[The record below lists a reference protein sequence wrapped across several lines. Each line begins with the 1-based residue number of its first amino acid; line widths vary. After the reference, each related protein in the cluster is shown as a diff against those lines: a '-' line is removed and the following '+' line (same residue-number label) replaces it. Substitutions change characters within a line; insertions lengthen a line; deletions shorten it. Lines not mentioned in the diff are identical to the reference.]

1 MSTTA
6 DKVWAVGRPTI
17 GSLVKLTARLKVYGR
32 ERVPLEGGL
41 VIAANHYS
49 WLDPPALG
57 SACPRTI
64 YYMAKVE
71 AHRAPGLGTFIRAF
85 GCFPVRRGES
95 DREAVRT
102 MREVVRNG
110 LALGLF
116 AEGTRQLAGV
126 PGVVQPGAAMVALQ
140 EDVPITP
147 VAVHG
152 SQTWKPGNFHPV
164 SIAWGEPLS
173 FTGLPKGGKGYKEAS
188 AVVQAEIRRLWDFL
202 VEMHA
207 LGRPDGTPP
216 S

>member
-17 GSLVKLTARLKVYGR
+17 GGLVRVAARLKVYGQ
-32 ERVPLEGGL
+32 ERVPMSGGL
-41 VIAANHYS
+41 VIACNHYS
-49 WLDPPALG
+49 WLDPAALG
-57 SACPRTI
+57 AACPRTI

-71 AHRAPGLGTFIRAF
+71 AHRVPGLGPFIRAF

-95 DREAVRT
+95 DRDAVRM
-102 MREVVRNG
+102 MRQVVRDG

-116 AEGTRQLAGV
+116 VEGTRQLAGV
-126 PGVVQPGAAMVALQ
+126 PGLVQPGAAMVALQ
-140 EDVPITP
+140 EGVPIVP

-164 SIAWGEPLS
+164 SVAWGEPIG
-173 FTGLPKGGKGYKEAS
+173 FEGLPRGGKGYKEAS
-188 AVVQAEIRRLWDFL
+188 ATLQAEIRKLWDFL

-216 S
+216 A

>member
-17 GSLVKLTARLKVYGR
+17 GGLVRVAAKLKVYGH
-32 ERVPLEGGL
+32 ERVPLDGGL
-41 VIAANHYS
+41 VIACNHYS
-49 WLDPPALG
+49 WLDPAALG
-57 SACPRTI
+57 AACPRTI

-71 AHRAPGLGTFIRAF
+71 AHRVPGLGPFIRAF

-95 DREAVRT
+95 DRDAVRM
-102 MREVVRNG
+102 MRQVVRDG

-116 AEGTRQLAGV
+116 VEGTRQLAGV
-126 PGVVQPGAAMVALQ
+126 PGLVQPGAAMVALQ
-140 EDVPITP
+140 EGVPIVP

-164 SIAWGEPLS
+164 SIAWGEPIG
-173 FTGLPKGGKGYKEAS
+173 FEGLPRGGKGYKEAS
-188 AVVQAEIRRLWDFL
+188 AALQAEIRKLWDFL

-216 S
+216 A